1 MTWAVGEGRLDRNPV
16 IGGLRL
22 DGDGERT
29 TILDQPEQ
37 YARLF
42 ETMDK
47 MVAEGRL
54 RAIVRAFV
62 VLLAATGMRRNEAR
76 TLRWGDV
83 DLTRRRVTLRN
94 PKGAKLARRGATTET
109 VSASADRCRRPRGK
123 SA

>member
-1 MTWAVGEGRLDRNPV
+1 MRSP
-16 IGGLRL
+16 RL
-22 DGDGERT
+22 DGDGERQ

-62 VLLAATGMRRNEAR
+62 VLVAATGMRRNEAR
-76 TLRWGDV
+76 TQPTHCSSRCE
-83 DLTRRRVTLRN
+83 
-94 PKGAKLARRGATTET
+94 AR
-109 VSASADRCRRPRGK
+109 
-123 SA
+123 